1 MVAPR
6 AAMPS
11 VVSSKRA
18 SLPAPPSRTNSPSPT
33 SRRRHERTCSAL
45 WPHASATAYRWE
57 AATVPSSPTIPKTSV
72 LVGISTVGSAT
83 IVILTTGTK
92 TVNPRSIPLAIADL
106 VAVPGEEI
114 RESNAEWVDVRSGCE
129 RLFETLVF
137 EEARRRV
144 VGRTGDLFAG
154 VGAHEVGP
162 VHGELGGR
170 GPDQEHLGALAAG
183 VGGFPR
189 QRARR
194 DQAHE
199 LPDGVGGVDRF
210 VR

>member
-92 TVNPRSIPLAIADL
+92 GVK
-106 VAVPGEEI
+106 
-114 RESNAEWVDVRSGCE
+114 RSGGE
-129 RLFETLVF
+129 RLP
-137 EEARRRV
+137 EAVGVEQTGGGV
-144 VGRTGDLFAG
+144 VGRPGDLLTG
-154 VGAHEVGP
+154 RRVHEVGA
-162 VHGELGGR
+162 V
-170 GPDQEHLGALAAG
+170 
-183 VGGFPR
+183 
-189 QRARR
+189 
-194 DQAHE
+194 
-199 LPDGVGGVDRF
+199 
-210 VR
+210 